1 MVGAL
6 NFRVRNVEH
15 LEEETDILNVVGVV
29 IVVDVEP
36 IHSMSFWVLVTHC
49 SSIVSGWDQNGGRIG
64 SRTLRWHQTK
74 VVVSVHVLLLQL
86 IKVINPI
93 QTKFLQ
99 ILFDIRGDKVGDEP
113 WFRLAH
119 PVRRNEVVRF
129 SQNLVEAEWKLRGE
143 RGSLHW

>member
-6 NFRVRNVEH
+6 NFRVRNVKH

-36 IHSMSFWVLVTHC
+36 IHSMSFRVLVAH
-49 SSIVSGWDQNGGRIG
+49 SPRIVSGWDQNGGRIG
-64 SRTLRWHQTK
+64 PRTFRWHQTK
-74 VVVSVHVLLLQL
+74 VVVSIHVLLLQL
-86 IKVINPI
+86 IKVINTI
-93 QTKFLQ
+93 QTELLQ
-99 ILFDIRGDKVGDEP
+99 ILLHIRGNKVGNMS